1 MRRMPGFGG
10 QAVLTETGASAAV
23 REAIGRLKLG
33 AAAGALVTA
42 SDVSLAIRS
51 KPILEHVSIAVHPG
65 EIVTLIGPNGAGK
78 TTLARVLLGLVA
90 VSQGTVARREGLR
103 VGYVPQRFP
112 IESIIPLSVRR
123 FMSLSRAVSKARA
136 LECLAET
143 GADHLVEAQMAQL
156 SGGEF
161 QRVLLARAL
170 AQDPGLLV
178 LDEPAQA
185 IDFTGAAQL
194 YELISVI
201 RERRGCGIL
210 LISHDLQV
218 VLGASDRVIC
228 LNRHIC
234 CEGVPRAV
242 AGHPE
247 YARLFGPDAAASFG
261 LYSHR
266 HDHKHTLSGGVAR
279 DGHDRD

>member
-1 MRRMPGFGG
+1 M
-10 QAVLTETGASAAV
+10 LTATDRKAARGSTVEQLRADAASVEPLVFASGVSVAF
-23 REAIGRLKLG
+23 RGKP
-33 AAAGALVTA
+33 AL
-42 SDVSLAIRS
+42 DR
-51 KPILEHVSIAVHPG
+51 VSIAVHAS

-78 TTLARVLLGLVA
+78 TTLARILLGLVP
-90 VSQGTVARREGLR
+90 VSKGKVSRRAALQ
-103 VGYVPQRFP
+103 VGYVPQRFA
-112 IESIIPLSVRR
+112 IEPVIPLSVLR
-123 FMSLSRAVSKARA
+123 FMSLSQPVPKARA

-143 GADHLVEAQMAQL
+143 GAAHLAGAQMSGL

-170 AQDPGLLV
+170 ARDPHLLV

-185 IDFTGAAQL
+185 IDFAGAAQL
-194 YELISVI
+194 YELIAAI
-201 RERRGCGIL
+201 RAQRGCGIL

-247 YARLFGPDAAASFG
+247 YVRLFGPDAAASLG

-266 HDHKHTLSGGVAR
+266 HDHTHALSGDVAC
-279 DGHDRD
+279 DDH

>member
-1 MRRMPGFGG
+1 M
-10 QAVLTETGASAAV
+10 LTGAQAAAAV
-23 REAIGRLKLG
+23 GGAIGERRAG
-33 AAAGALVTA
+33 AAASDALVAA
-42 SDVSLAIRS
+42 SDVSLSFGGR
-51 KPILEHVSIAVHPG
+51 PVLDRVSIAVHPG

-78 TTLARVLLGLVA
+78 TTLARVLLGIAFPAKGSV
-90 VSQGTVARREGLR
+90 TRRPSLR

-112 IESIIPLSVRR
+112 IESIVPLPVRR
-123 FMSLSRAVSKARA
+123 FMSLSQSVPKAYA
-136 LECLAET
+136 LECLTET
-143 GADHLVEAQMAQL
+143 GAAHLANAQMAEL

-170 AQDPGLLV
+170 ARRPHLLV

-185 IDFTGAAQL
+185 IDFAGAAQL
-194 YELISVI
+194 YELIAAI
-201 RERRGCGIL
+201 RGKRGCGIL

-234 CEGVPRAV
+234 CEGVPETV

-247 YARLFGPDAAASFG
+247 YVRLFGPKAAAAFG

-266 HDHKHTLSGGVAR
+266 HDHTHTLSGDVAC
-279 DGHDRD
+279 GG

>member
-1 MRRMPGFGG
+1 M
-10 QAVLTETGASAAV
+10 LNGAG
-23 REAIGRLKLG
+23 E
-33 AAAGALVTA
+33 AAGVQAIKYVKSRDAGPLVTA
-42 SDVSLAIRS
+42 RDVSLAFRG
-51 KPILEHVSIAVHPG
+51 KPALERVSITIHAG

-78 TTLARVLLGLVA
+78 TTLARVLLGLA
-90 VSQGTVARREGLR
+90 PVSQGRVTRRASLR

-112 IESIIPLSVRR
+112 IEQIIPLPVLR
-123 FMSLSRAVSKARA
+123 FMSLSNSISRERA

-143 GADHLVEAQMAQL
+143 GANELTAAQMAEL

-170 AQDPGLLV
+170 ARNPELLV

-185 IDFTGAAQL
+185 IDFAGAAQL
-194 YELISVI
+194 YELIAAI

-247 YARLFGPDAAASFG
+247 YVRLFGPDAAASFG

-266 HDHKHTLSGGVAR
+266 HDHAHTLSGGVAG
-279 DGHDRD
+279 DGHDHG

>member
-1 MRRMPGFGG
+1 MLIAAHKEAAARTAIEQLKADVASTKP
-10 QAVLTETGASAAV
+10 LASAAEV
-23 REAIGRLKLG
+23 SVVYHGRPVL
-33 AAAGALVTA
+33 
-42 SDVSLAIRS
+42 DR
-51 KPILEHVSIAVHPG
+51 VSIAVHPS

-78 TTLARVLLGLVA
+78 TTLARVLLGLTSVSEGS
-90 VSQGTVARREGLR
+90 VSQRADLR
-103 VGYVPQRFP
+103 VGYVPQRF
-112 IESIIPLSVRR
+112 SIDPVIPLPVLR
-123 FMSLSRAVSKARA
+123 FMSMSQPVSKARA
-136 LECLAET
+136 LGCLAET
-143 GADHLVEAQMAQL
+143 GAAHLAGAQMSGL

-170 AQDPGLLV
+170 ARDPNLLV

-185 IDFTGAAQL
+185 IDFAGAAQL
-194 YELISVI
+194 YELIAAI
-201 RERRGCGIL
+201 RARRGCGIL

-247 YARLFGPDAAASFG
+247 YVRLFGPDAAASLG

-266 HDHKHTLSGGVAR
+266 HDHTHALSGEAEY
-279 DGHDRD
+279 DGR

>member
-1 MRRMPGFGG
+1 M
-10 QAVLTETGASAAV
+10 LTAADAEASGCTAIKQLKAGAASIEPLASASEV
-23 REAIGRLKLG
+23 S
-33 AAAGALVTA
+33 AGF
-42 SDVSLAIRS
+42 RG
-51 KPILEHVSIAVHPG
+51 KPVLDRVSIAVHAS

-78 TTLARVLLGLVA
+78 TTLARVLLGLA
-90 VSQGTVARREGLR
+90 PISEGSVSRCAGLR
-103 VGYVPQRFP
+103 VGYVPQRFS
-112 IESIIPLSVRR
+112 IEPVIPLSVLR
-123 FMSLSRAVSKARA
+123 FMSLSRPVSNARA

-143 GADHLVEAQMAQL
+143 GAAHLAGAQMSGL

-170 AQDPGLLV
+170 ARDPHLLV

-185 IDFTGAAQL
+185 IDFAGAALL
-194 YELISVI
+194 YELIAAI
-201 RERRGCGIL
+201 RARRGCGIL

-247 YARLFGPDAAASFG
+247 YVRLFGPDAAASFG

-266 HDHKHTLSGGVAR
+266 HDHTHTLSGDVAR
-279 DGHDRD
+279 DGH

>member
-1 MRRMPGFGG
+1 MLM
-10 QAVLTETGASAAV
+10 AAETSPA
-23 REAIGRLKLG
+23 REAIERLK
-33 AAAGALVTA
+33 AHAGAEALVVA
-42 SDVSLAIRS
+42 SNVSVAFRG
-51 KPILEHVSIAVHPG
+51 KPVLERVSIAVYPG

-78 TTLARVLLGLVA
+78 TTLARALLGLA
-90 VSQGTVARREGLR
+90 PVSSGHVTRRPGLR

-112 IESIIPLSVRR
+112 IEPIIPLSVLR
-123 FMSLSRAVSKARA
+123 FMSLSHSVSKTRA

-143 GADHLVEAQMAQL
+143 GADHLPGAQMAQL

-170 AQDPGLLV
+170 ARNPQLLV

-185 IDFTGAAQL
+185 IDFAGAAQL
-194 YELISVI
+194 YELILAI

-218 VLGASDRVIC
+218 VLGASDRVVC

-266 HDHKHTLSGGVAR
+266 HDHTHTLSGEVAR
-279 DGHDRD
+279 DGNSCG